1 LQVLNNYKFAV
12 ILKKTISI
20 FLVLTLYSQLMVKVG
35 VIATWKFN
43 QNYIAQNLCINRDKP
58 EMECNGKCHLQK
70 QLKSVEN
77 NQTKETNASLPLKLK
92 NLKTDDF
99 VNYSEMR
106 VSFIQT
112 VQNLILNST
121 LNTHYSF
128 NYISSCFRPPQV

>member
-1 LQVLNNYKFAV
+1 MKKV
-12 ILKKTISI
+12 ISV
-20 FLVLTLYSQLMVKVG
+20 FLLLTLCSQLMVKVG
-35 VIATWKFN
+35 VIVTWKFN
-43 QNYIAQNLCINRDKP
+43 QNYISQNLCINRDKP

-70 QLKSVEN
+70 QLKSVED
-77 NQTKETNASLPLKLK
+77 NQTKETSASLPLKLK

-99 VNYSEMR
+99 VNHSEMQ

-121 LNTHYSF
+121 FNTHYSF